1 MSQAI
6 EDVEV
11 ELTVV
16 LGQNL
21 MPVRQLLKLGR
32 GAVIELKEQVDAPVK
47 IYANGELIARG
58 EIIVT
63 GENIGITIVDSVKS
77 YQELG
82 I

>member
-16 LGQNL
+16 LGQNM

-32 GAVIELKEQVDAPVK
+32 GAVIELQEKIDSPVK
-47 IYANGELIARG
+47 IYANGELIAKG

-63 GENIGITIVDSVKS
+63 GENIGITVIDAVKS